1 MTVKRWGAAG
11 REVWSY
17 DEQLMTSSTAITRSF
32 ERSFSLYRDLLAA
45 IDARTLASRL
55 PGLPSNSIGAQL
67 WCVVGAR
74 ESYARAIAAGTWAG
88 FTCSL
93 DEPGDP
99 VRVAATLEASA
110 ASVSKVLESSD
121 HFTETQDRLVLDLLE
136 HEAQHHGQIIRYL
149 YALRL
154 PIPASWKDRYA
165 LD

>member
-1 MTVKRWGAAG
+1 MQ
-11 REVWSY
+11 
-17 DEQLMTSSTAITRSF
+17 QLMVSATAVTTSF
-32 ERSFSLYRDLLAA
+32 ERSFALYRDLLDVLDERA
-45 IDARTLASRL
+45 LASAL

-74 ESYARAIAAGTWAG
+74 ESYARAIASGAWAG

-99 VRVAATLEASA
+99 TKVTASLQESAERVSE
-110 ASVSKVLESSD
+110 VLKSSGPS
-121 HFTETQDRLVLDLLE
+121 TEVQDRLVLDLLE
-136 HEAQHHGQIIRYL
+136 HEAQHHGQLIRYL

-154 PIPASWKDRYA
+154 PIPASWKGRYA

>member
-1 MTVKRWGAAG
+1 M
-11 REVWSY
+11 
-17 DEQLMTSSTAITRSF
+17 LSSSAVGTSF
-32 ERSFSLYRDLLAA
+32 ERSFGLYRDLLGVL
-45 IDARTLASRL
+45 DARALTSGL

-74 ESYARAIAAGTWAG
+74 ESYARAITAGGWSG

-99 VRVAATLEASA
+99 GRVAAA
-110 ASVSKVLESSD
+110 LESSAATVASALRSQERLTD
-121 HFTETQDRLVLDLLE
+121 LQERLVLDLLE
-136 HEAQHHGQIIRYL
+136 HEAQHHGQLIRYL
-149 YALRL
+149 YGLRL

>member
-1 MTVKRWGAAG
+1 MISLLAVRNT
-11 REVWSY
+11 
-17 DEQLMTSSTAITRSF
+17 F
-32 ERSFSLYRDLLAA
+32 ERSFGLYRDLLAVLDERA
-45 IDARTLASRL
+45 LASGL

-74 ESYARAIAAGTWAG
+74 ESYARAIDAGAWAG

-99 VRVAATLEASA
+99 ANVTASLDSSA
-110 ASVSKVLESSD
+110 ASVSRVLDSPEQ
-121 HFTETQDRLVLDLLE
+121 FTDAQDRLVLDLLE
-136 HEAQHHGQIIRYL
+136 HEAQHHGQLIRYL

-154 PIPASWKDRYA
+154 PIPASWKERYA